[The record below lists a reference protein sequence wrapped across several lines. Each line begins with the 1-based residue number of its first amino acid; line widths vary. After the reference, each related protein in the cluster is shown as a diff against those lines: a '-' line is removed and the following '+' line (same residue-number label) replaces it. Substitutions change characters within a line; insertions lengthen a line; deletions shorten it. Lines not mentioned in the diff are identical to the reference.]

1 MKKKHHFSFFKEWA
15 FGQETKTLQLLR
27 TDFNPL
33 KVPGEGP
40 GLGITELPFVL
51 KYLGL
56 HKWRPK

>member
-1 MKKKHHFSFFKEWA
+1 MKKKKFFFLKEWA

-40 GLGITELPFVL
+40 GLGIAELPFVL
-51 KYLGL
+51 KY
-56 HKWRPK
+56 